1 MHTCVC
7 CMWAWQ
13 CMMWVFASIVVVR
26 CKMTLLTLPQPSL
39 LSSTAII
46 SSQWFNGDRGT
57 HCCTCSTPRS
67 LFLQRCFYFNLLR
80 TAQSNSGQVGSR
92 EREFWNLRC
101 VTSAIGRSDS
111 SNLFCCSWAAT
122 RFVWCRDS
130 WPHVVIG
137 QDHSREPQ
145 FVSCRWCLPCVHGVT
160 AHVCFLQ
167 VESLI
172 ENEAEK
178 DYLYDVLRIYH
189 EWVPI
194 LTAWLQC
201 AALMLSFHF
210 SLLFFLCSVHECIN
224 NFNFLCES

>member
-1 MHTCVC
+1 MCAVC
-7 CMWAWQ
+7 ERDNVWCE
-13 CMMWVFASIVVVR
+13 CS
-26 CKMTLLTLPQPSL
+26 PPL
-39 LSSTAII
+39 LSWDVRWHCWPYRSRPSSAPLPLFPPSGLMVIEGLTAAPALL
-46 SSQWFNGDRGT
+46 QGA
-57 HCCTCSTPRS
+57 CSYSAAFT
-67 LFLQRCFYFNLLR
+67 LILR
-80 TAQSNSGQVGSR
+80 TTQSNLGQVGSR

-101 VTSAIGRSDS
+101 AISAIGRSDS

-130 WPHVVIG
+130 WPHVLIG

-160 AHVCFLQ
+160 PHVCFLQ

-189 EWVPI
+189 QWVLI
-194 LTAWLQC
+194 LTAWL
-201 AALMLSFHF
+201 
-210 SLLFFLCSVHECIN
+210 
-224 NFNFLCES
+224 